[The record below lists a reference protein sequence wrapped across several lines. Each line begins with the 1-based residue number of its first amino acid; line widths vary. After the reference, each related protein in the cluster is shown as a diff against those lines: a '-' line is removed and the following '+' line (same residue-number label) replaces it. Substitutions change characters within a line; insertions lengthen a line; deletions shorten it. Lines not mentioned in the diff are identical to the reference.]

1 MGANNV
7 DTELIQSLRQAI
19 ATLSNKQFDQLI
31 FFLINEIENEDTVS
45 FIPDTQEGNLNL
57 KVDHTLPLLTIQYG
71 IAVIQHSDDSHV
83 SAEVVRSVNDSV
95 NESNHIDAGVMVT
108 ASTPTDEAESVAV
121 NRGVELVDGDEL
133 VTLLIEHG
141 LGINNQ
147 NGAVV
152 LNETFWKLFRGQTR
166 SGVIDSLEIPQ
177 ADSLSRL
184 RQTLSAIESGN
195 HHKEDIARNIERIS
209 GESFEPRQA
218 DYYATAGWL
227 LGFLH
232 KERRSEK
239 VTGRG
244 RWGITRLGQTYLST
258 YESGNYATADRVLSN
273 QIRSIEIVRRI
284 IAELQ
289 NQGSLSRD
297 DLIDIIARESELGGS
312 TVGRRARSV
321 VNWMTELS
329 EINNGSGDQYLS
341 YSESNELSIKQVSM
355 DTDREPAMIDDQT
368 TETST
373 QDPVKNENQILDN
386 IISSFETID

>member
-209 GESFEPRQA
+209 G
-218 DYYATAGWL
+218 
-227 LGFLH
+227 
-232 KERRSEK
+232 
-239 VTGRG
+239 
-244 RWGITRLGQTYLST
+244 
-258 YESGNYATADRVLSN
+258 
-273 QIRSIEIVRRI
+273 
-284 IAELQ
+284 
-289 NQGSLSRD
+289 
-297 DLIDIIARESELGGS
+297 
-312 TVGRRARSV
+312 
-321 VNWMTELS
+321 
-329 EINNGSGDQYLS
+329 
-341 YSESNELSIKQVSM
+341 
-355 DTDREPAMIDDQT
+355 
-368 TETST
+368 
-373 QDPVKNENQILDN
+373 
-386 IISSFETID
+386 